1 MSLIVGAIVG
11 FLAGIAFISWLGEK
25 RLNKQKQQHLEQT
38 RRITEEIELAQL
50 SRLQQTVETQQ
61 GERESQLR
69 QAIAQHENQLRQVA
83 ADYENRLKQVTAERD
98 RAIGQARS
106 QLNGTDNSQLQETLQ
121 SLQSLQAE
129 RDRLQDTLQSL
140 QAERNSQLLEL
151 EEKLHQDYQGQID
164 RYIAELEQQYQIQ
177 LQQTAQD
184 YQYREA
190 EMQSR
195 VQSLQEQYENQLR
208 AAHEQLRVHE
218 AQMQATIE
226 SLQQQYETKLRQ
238 QEIPDSSQ
246 FNQREV
252 AEPLEQTNG
261 PHQLPIPFSETQV
274 SEQLEPIE
282 YRPPQSMQFQE
293 TEIAE
298 TLEPIEYRP
307 PQSMQFQETEIA
319 ETLEPIEYNPPQ
331 SMQFQET
338 EIAETLEPIEY
349 RPPQSIQFQEAEIAE
364 IAETFGEDEISLPQS
379 IQFHETEG
387 AEPLETNEVLPQ
399 PTQFD
404 RPTGL
409 QLPQIAKPAP
419 NYYSVA
425 QLMSCVQSQNAD
437 DRKFAAVSLGRMAAA
452 NALRSDGQRAIETLG
467 KLTQDANY
475 EVRLAA
481 VEALGTIKS
490 EKVIPLLQKAL
501 RDSNS
506 AVAKSA
512 SAALNKFKFYPR
524 TPDPKPKNIDPKKPK
539 R

>member
-1 MSLIVGAIVG
+1 MGIIIIGAIVG
-11 FLAGIAFISWLGEK
+11 FLAGIAFAYSLLEK
-25 RLNKQKQQHLEQT
+25 RLKKQKQQHLEQT

-50 SRLQQTVETQQ
+50 SRMRQTGETQQ

-83 ADYENRLKQVTAERD
+83 ADYENQLRQVIAERD
-98 RAIGQARS
+98 RAIEQARS
-106 QLNGTDNSQLQETLQ
+106 ELGQNPNANLQQTLQ
-121 SLQSLQAE
+121 SLEAEREQLQANVQSLEAE
-129 RDRLQDTLQSL
+129 R
-140 QAERNSQLLEL
+140 ERQLLEL

-164 RYIAELEQQYQIQ
+164 RYVAELERQHQLQ
-177 LQQTAQD
+177 LQQTARD
-184 YQYREA
+184 YQNREV
-190 EMQSR
+190 ELQSR

-226 SLQQQYETKLRQ
+226 SLQQQYETKLTQ
-238 QEIPDSSQ
+238 QEVPHSSQ
-246 FNQREV
+246 FNQIEV
-252 AEPLEQTNG
+252 AEPLEQTSV
-261 PHQLPIPFSETQV
+261 PEQLSIPFSQTEA
-274 SEQLEPIE
+274 SEQLEPTEYQPPQSMQFPATSVSGTLEPIE
-282 YRPPQSMQFQE
+282 YSPPPSMQFQE
-293 TEIAE
+293 TEVAGNS
-298 TLEPIEYRP
+298 EPIEYSP
-307 PQSMQFQETEIA
+307 PPSMQFQETEVG
-319 ETLEPIEYNPPQ
+319 ETLEDNEIALPQ
-331 SMQFQET
+331 SMQFYET
-338 EIAETLEPIEY
+338 EV
-349 RPPQSIQFQEAEIAE
+349 
-364 IAETFGEDEISLPQS
+364 
-379 IQFHETEG
+379 
-387 AEPLETNEVLPQ
+387 AEPLEPDEVPQPQ

-404 RPTGL
+404 RPAGI
-409 QLPQIAKPAP
+409 QLPQISTPTP
-419 NYYSVA
+419 RYYSVA
-425 QLMSCVQSQNAD
+425 QLMGCVQSRNPD

-467 KLTQDANY
+467 KLTQDANF

-524 TPDPKPKNIDPKKPK
+524 TPDPKPKNIDVKKPK

>member
-1 MSLIVGAIVG
+1 MGIIIIGAIVG
-11 FLAGIAFISWLGEK
+11 FLAGIAFAYSLLEK
-25 RLNKQKQQHLEQT
+25 RLKKQKQQHLEQT

-50 SRLQQTVETQQ
+50 SRIRQTGETQQ

-69 QAIAQHENQLRQVA
+69 QAISQHENQLRQVA

-98 RAIGQARS
+98 RAIEQARS
-106 QLNGTDNSQLQETLQ
+106 ELGQNPNAKLQQ
-121 SLQSLQAE
+121 SLQSLEAE
-129 RDRLQDTLQSL
+129 RQQLQATVQSL
-140 QAERNSQLLEL
+140 EAERERQLLEL

-164 RYIAELEQQYQIQ
+164 RYIAELEQQHQLQ
-177 LQQTAQD
+177 LQQTARD
-184 YQYREA
+184 YQNREV
-190 EMQSR
+190 ELQSR

-226 SLQQQYETKLRQ
+226 SLQQQHETNLRQ
-238 QEIPDSSQ
+238 QEVPHSSQ

-252 AEPLEQTNG
+252 AGPFEQTNV
-261 PHQLPIPFSETQV
+261 PQQLSIPFSETEV

-282 YRPPQSMQFQE
+282 YQPPQSMQFQE
-293 TEIAE
+293 TEVAD
-298 TLEPIEYRP
+298 TVEPIEYTP
-307 PQSMQFQETEIA
+307 PQSMQFQEPDVSA
-319 ETLEPIEYNPPQ
+319 NVEPIEYTPPQ
-331 SMQFQET
+331 SMRFQET
-338 EIAETLEPIEY
+338 EVGETLEDNEV
-349 RPPQSIQFQEAEIAE
+349 A
-364 IAETFGEDEISLPQS
+364 LPQS
-379 IQFHETEG
+379 IQFYETEV
-387 AEPLETNEVLPQ
+387 AEPLAENEIPQQQ

-404 RPTGL
+404 RPAGV
-409 QLPQIAKPAP
+409 QLPQVSQPTP
-419 NYYSVA
+419 SYYSVA
-425 QLMSCVQSQNAD
+425 QLMGCVQSRNAD

-467 KLTQDANY
+467 KLTQDGNS

-524 TPDPKPKNIDPKKPK
+524 TPDPKPKNIDLKKPK